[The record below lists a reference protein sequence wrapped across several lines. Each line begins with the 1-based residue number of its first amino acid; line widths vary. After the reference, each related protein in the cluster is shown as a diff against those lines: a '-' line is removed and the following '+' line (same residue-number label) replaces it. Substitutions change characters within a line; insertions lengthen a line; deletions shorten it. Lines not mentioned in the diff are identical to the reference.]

1 MDEIFLILFLILLNG
16 IFSAAEIG
24 VVTLRRSRLRQLI
37 EEKKSGAE
45 IVEKFKENP
54 DRFLA
59 TIQVGI
65 TFIGSLASAIAGAFA
80 IKNIKPLIE
89 SIPIK
94 LISASAE
101 ALAVT
106 FIVIIVTYISVVMG
120 ELVPKSIALSNPEW
134 ISLRTARFV
143 DSFSKITSV
152 LVKILTTT
160 TNLLLRPFGLKAFS
174 ERGFISQEELKLLIE
189 EGEEKGI
196 FEPQER
202 QLIHSAFS
210 FSDIMVK
217 EIMVPA
223 PEMVTL
229 SVYMSIQEIKEIILE
244 EQFSRYPVIGR
255 DLNDVRGI
263 LVAKDFY
270 NQLFHNP
277 DPRIEEVKKLL
288 KAPMFVPETMRIN
301 ILLKEMQ
308 KKRTHMAIVVDE
320 YGSVTGLVTM
330 EDILEELVGEIRDE
344 DEFETPVVVLP
355 DGSMIID
362 AGISIRDLR
371 EDYGIEIEDSEEYE
385 TLGGFILT
393 KLQRIPT
400 VGDEVREDGKIFS
413 VVEMVGHRIL
423 KIKYETEF
431 SAQNSHSSDN
441 KSVK

>member
-1 MDEIFLILFLILLNG
+1 MNEIFLILFLILLNG

-37 EEKKSGAE
+37 EEKKPGAE
-45 IVEKFKENP
+45 IIEKFKENP

-65 TFIGSLASAIAGAFA
+65 TFIGSLASAVAGAFA

-89 SIPIK
+89 SIPVK
-94 LISASAE
+94 FISASAE

-134 ISLRTARFV
+134 ISLRTARFI

-217 EIMVPA
+217 EVMVPA
-223 PEMVTL
+223 PEMVTI
-229 SVYMSIQEIKEIILE
+229 SVYMSIQEIKEIIME

-270 NQLFHNP
+270 NLLFHNP
-277 DPRIEEVKKLL
+277 EPRIEEVKKLL
-288 KAPMFVPETMRIN
+288 KPPMFVPETMRIN
-301 ILLKEMQ
+301 ILLNEMQ

-344 DEFETPVVVLP
+344 DEFETPAVTLP

-371 EDYGIEIEDSEEYE
+371 EDYGIELEDSEEYE

-393 KLQRIPT
+393 KLQRIPA
-400 VGDEVREDGKIFS
+400 VGDEVRENGKVFKVI
-413 VVEMVGHRIL
+413 EMVGHRIL
-423 KIKYETEF
+423 KIKYEPAL
-431 SAQNSHSSDN
+431 AQNSHSSDSE
-441 KSVK
+441 SVK